1 MPEVGLETS
10 ILRTCDK
17 ITRRLIRILHN
28 VETRPKNHLCLVL
41 SLHVSDPGH
50 PVGMEREAQEASVG
64 GRTRTG
70 PGF

>member
-17 ITRRLIRILHN
+17 ITCRLISILHN
-28 VETRPKNHLCLVL
+28 VETRPENHLCLVL
-41 SLHVSDPGH
+41 SPHVSDTGD
-50 PVGMEREAQEASVG
+50 PVGMKKEAQEASVG
-64 GRTRTG
+64 GRAQTG